1 LINQLKDKKR
11 GQNMRDNREIIAKYT
26 ENEKNLDEFLNIAAM
41 SVAHMMF
48 ADGIGQETTQYGKS
62 KEQ

>member
-1 LINQLKDKKR
+1 
-11 GQNMRDNREIIAKYT
+11 MRDNREIIAKYT
-26 ENEKNLDEFLNIAAM
+26 ENEKNLDEFLNIVAM

-48 ADGIGQETTQYGKS
+48 ADGIGQETKQYGKS